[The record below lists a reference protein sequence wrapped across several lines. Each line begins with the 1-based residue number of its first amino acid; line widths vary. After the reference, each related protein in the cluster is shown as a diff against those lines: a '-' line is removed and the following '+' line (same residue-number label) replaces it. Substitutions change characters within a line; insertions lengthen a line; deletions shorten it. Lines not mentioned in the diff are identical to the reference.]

1 VSCACSVQTRQALC
15 PITAS
20 CCPLHASQESQDHH
34 GLDTEQSGDL
44 QVSGVN
50 YQAYALD
57 SGNAESQQSVLND
70 LTSGDSSVLSEFQ
83 VSKGQEIIFG
93 VAPNR
98 PGPESNPPVA
108 TSCAGIE
115 RIVDIVCPALRDCS
129 NNKCTYTTYWAFGIM
144 VFDFD
149 TELKL
154 GKFTLVNAAYQALS
168 GHCDS
173 IQKC

>member
-1 VSCACSVQTRQALC
+1 MHHRS
-15 PITAS
+15 
-20 CCPLHASQESQDHH
+20 HH
-34 GLDTEQSGDL
+34 GLDTEQSGDS

-50 YQAYALD
+50 YQAYADD
-57 SGNAESQQSVLND
+57 SGNAESEQTVLND

-83 VSKGQEIIFG
+83 VSQGQEIIFG

-129 NNKCTYTTYWAFGIM
+129 KNKCTYTTYWAFGIM

-154 GKFTLVNAAYQALS
+154 GQFTLVNAAYQALS
-168 GHCDS
+168 GNCAS
-173 IQKC
+173 IKKC